1 MLLVFLPTVT
11 SFTSAKFSLMML
23 LEPVPRPP
31 HAMFIGD
38 LRRGESLKQKT
49 RTKKGKRERVRTSRQ
64 TSASNSISS
73 GLYGKKREDRRKGG
87 KKKKGP
93 RRTPAVSII
102 KFQVIT
108 ESHFISVLKGHPGLH
123 HQVSSKNN
131 RGEKKKKN
139 FSSAE

>member
-49 RTKKGKRERVRTSRQ
+49 RTKKGKRETEYVLR
-64 TSASNSISS
+64 A
-73 GLYGKKREDRRKGG
+73 RRPQVTQSHLGFTARNARIGEKG
-87 KKKKGP
+87 KKKK
-93 RRTPAVSII
+93 R
-102 KFQVIT
+102 
-108 ESHFISVLKGHPGLH
+108 
-123 HQVSSKNN
+123 SSQNTCS
-131 RGEKKKKN
+131 EYY
-139 FSSAE
+139 